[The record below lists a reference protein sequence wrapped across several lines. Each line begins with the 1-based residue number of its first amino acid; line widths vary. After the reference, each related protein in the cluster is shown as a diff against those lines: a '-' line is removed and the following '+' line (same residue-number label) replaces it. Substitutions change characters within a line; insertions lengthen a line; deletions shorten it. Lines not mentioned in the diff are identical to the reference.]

1 MLAFEIRINNAA
13 PMIVAA
19 DNHVIADFTYGVL
32 AINPNSVVIAGFDD
46 FYRYVWLDGE
56 IHHNDEVHI
65 RVVDVDKEKVSV
77 PLKTTKESLE
87 SLKEKYDKLQQ
98 ELKHK
103 GICNLLCTNLFR

>member
-19 DNHVIADFTYGVL
+19 DNHVIADFIYGVG
-32 AINPNSVVIAGFDD
+32 AVNPNSVVIAGFD
-46 FYRYVWLDGE
+46 VWLDWE

-87 SLKEKYDKLQQ
+87 RLKGNYGKLQQ

-103 GICNLLCTNLFR
+103 GMI

>member
-1 MLAFEIRINNAA
+1 MLAFEIRINNSA

-19 DNHVIADFTYGVL
+19 DNHVIADFIYGVG
-32 AINPNSVVIAGFDD
+32 AVNPNSVVIAGFDD
-46 FYRYVWLDGE
+46 FHIYVWLDGE

-65 RVVDVDKEKVSV
+65 RVVNVDKEKVSV

-87 SLKEKYDKLQQ
+87 RLKENYGKLQQ

-103 GICNLLCTNLFR
+103 GLI

>member
-19 DNHVIADFTYGVL
+19 DNHVIADFIYGVG
-32 AINPNSVVIAGFDD
+32 AVNPNSVVIAGFDD
-46 FYRYVWLDGE
+46 FHRYVWLDEE

-87 SLKEKYDKLQQ
+87 RLKEKYGKLQQ

-103 GICNLLCTNLFR
+103 SLI

>member
-19 DNHVIADFTYGVL
+19 DNHVIADFIYGVG
-32 AINPNSVVIAGFDD
+32 AVNPNSVVIAGFDD
-46 FYRYVWLDGE
+46 FHRYVWLDY
-56 IHHNDEVHI
+56 HNDEVHI
-65 RVVDVDKEKVSV
+65 RVVNVDKEKVSV

-87 SLKEKYDKLQQ
+87 RLKEKYGELQQ

-103 GICNLLCTNLFR
+103 GLI

>member
-1 MLAFEIRINNAA
+1 MLAFEIRINDAA
-13 PMIVAA
+13 QKIVAA
-19 DNHVIADFTYGVL
+19 DNHVIADFIYGVGAVNL
-32 AINPNSVVIAGFDD
+32 NSVVIAGFDD
-46 FYRYVWLDGE
+46 FNRYVWLDE
-56 IHHNDEVHI
+56 KIHHNDEIHI

-103 GICNLLCTNLFR
+103 GII